1 MKGISPSGRRRRSLY
16 FAMPD
21 SNKDLYYGIESLQ
34 LSRKTPASSGKGRNM
49 VVQISVDT
57 LNSESILFIADI
69 VNMFSW
75 IYYIQISTVS
85 ICIIPCIPCA
95 VLSWATSKP
104 KIIQG
109 FRITAVIT
117 YTFARV
123 SVFGFSSRNLYNS
136 SNSKRQGEFSTI
148 GSFCQI
154 DTDKVYHQHVRYSTF
169 LLSIN
174 SSSNVMK

>member
-1 MKGISPSGRRRRSLY
+1 MY

-95 VLSWATSKP
+95 VLS
-104 KIIQG
+104 
-109 FRITAVIT
+109 
-117 YTFARV
+117 
-123 SVFGFSSRNLYNS
+123 
-136 SNSKRQGEFSTI
+136 
-148 GSFCQI
+148 
-154 DTDKVYHQHVRYSTF
+154 
-169 LLSIN
+169 
-174 SSSNVMK
+174 